1 MRLLRC
7 TQKIFRRRSFGRT
20 LTGDSLR
27 LGLVLAVPILMSA
40 CTAIHGFGGSKAMG
54 SGQVISVNDELW
66 NISFH
71 SDTTVVEDSQAVT
84 GEIIVRKRGQVVQ
97 SIPHTLSRS
106 AAKGDDERW
115 LLIEDVNN
123 DGLPD
128 MLLSHAPAAAESAP
142 VKSLFLFDAQS
153 QSFQLQKQ
161 VSKLGDIDKTGGCV
175 VVRAQGKDSAS
186 RTYCFTGEQS
196 GWMESKRVS
205 GTASARCNSQQQ
217 KVAECRKLRAQRDG
231 EMRQLINS
239 YIDTKSK
246 TMTEEKRQAAAL
258 RFARNLRVG
267 HEQWLLYRDARC
279 ASYVIE
285 YNFSSST
292 SGFEL
297 ESCKLDLSG
306 LQLQHYSSMLTSLE
320 K

>member
-1 MRLLRC
+1 MRLPFTLQEIFSKTVSRC
-7 TQKIFRRRSFGRT
+7 GSIVAFVRLAIFL
-20 LTGDSLR
+20 LT
-27 LGLVLAVPILMSA
+27 PILVSA
-40 CTAIHGFGGSKAMG
+40 CAALQGFGASKAMG
-54 SGQVISVNDELW
+54 GGHVISVNDELW
-66 NISFH
+66 NISFR
-71 SDTTVVEDSQAVT
+71 SDTAVEENQVVT
-84 GEIIVRKRGQVVQ
+84 GEVIVRKRGQVVQ
-97 SIPHTLSRS
+97 SIPHTLSRI
-106 AAKGDDERW
+106 AAKGDDQRW

-128 MLLSHAPAAAESAP
+128 MLLTHAPATSESVP

-175 VVRAQGKDSAS
+175 VVRAQSKDPTS

-196 GWMESKRVS
+196 GWMESKRFS
-205 GTASARCNSQQQ
+205 GTASARCNNQQQ
-217 KVAECRKLRAQRDG
+217 KVAECRNLRTQRDG

-246 TMTEEKRQAAAL
+246 SMTEEKRQAAAL

-285 YNFSSST
+285 YNFPAST

-306 LQLQHYSSMLTSLE
+306 LQLQHYSSMLSLLD

>member
-1 MRLLRC
+1 MRLPL
-7 TQKIFRRRSFGRT
+7 TSQEIFIRSVSGCDLLVVLIRRT
-20 LTGDSLR
+20 LFL
-27 LGLVLAVPILMSA
+27 LMPILVSA
-40 CTAIHGFGGSKAMG
+40 CAAFQGFGASKAMEG
-54 SGQVISVNDELW
+54 GHVISVNDELW
-66 NISFH
+66 NISFR
-71 SDTTVVEDSQAVT
+71 SESSVAEDGQVVT
-84 GEIIVRKRGQVVQ
+84 GEVIVRKHGQVVQ

-106 AAKGDDERW
+106 ATKSDDTRW

-128 MLLSHAPAAAESAP
+128 MLLTHAPVNSESAP

-153 QSFQLQKQ
+153 QIFQLQKQ
-161 VSKLGDIDKTGGCV
+161 VSKLGNIDKTGGCV
-175 VVRAQGKDSAS
+175 VVRTQSKDSTS

-196 GWMESKRVS
+196 GWMESKRFS

-217 KVAECRKLRAQRDG
+217 KVAECRHLRTQRDG

-246 TMTEEKRQAAAL
+246 SMTEEKRHAAAL

-267 HEQWLLYRDARC
+267 HDQWLLYRDARC

-285 YNFSSST
+285 YNFPAST
-292 SGFEL
+292 SGLEL
-297 ESCKLDLSG
+297 ESCKLDLSA
-306 LQLQHYSSMLTSLE
+306 LQVQHYSSMLAALD

>member
-1 MRLLRC
+1 MRLPFTLQEISRYGS
-7 TQKIFRRRSFGRT
+7 IVAFGR
-20 LTGDSLR
+20 
-27 LGLVLAVPILMSA
+27 LAVFLLTPVLVSA
-40 CTAIHGFGGSKAMG
+40 CAVLQGFGVSKAIG
-54 SGQVISVNDELW
+54 GGHVVSVNDELW
-66 NISFH
+66 NISFR
-71 SDTTVVEDSQAVT
+71 SDSSVVDDSQVVT
-84 GEIIVRKRGQVVQ
+84 GEVIVRKRGQVVQ
-97 SIPHTLSRS
+97 SIPHTLSRT

-128 MLLSHAPAAAESAP
+128 MLLTHAPAASESAP

-175 VVRAQGKDSAS
+175 VVRAQSKDSTN

-196 GWMESKRVS
+196 GWMESKRFS
-205 GTASARCNSQQQ
+205 GTASARCNSQHQ
-217 KVAECRKLRAQRDG
+217 KVAECRSLRAQRDG

-246 TMTEEKRQAAAL
+246 SMTEEKRQAAAL

-285 YNFSSST
+285 YNFPPST

-306 LQLQHYSSMLTSLE
+306 LQLQHYSSMLSMLD